1 MDNIKIAKQIE
12 ELKSIQKHP
21 RYYLATYF
29 SNLKRKIHLEHIL
42 KRIDT
47 EKFTELIKTIES
59 IEFTLLNK
67 IKPFTLSVF
76 NQENQ
81 LYKINI
87 INNIKYTIERKLF
100 LNKTILFMKDYKYWK
115 WKDNRINE
123 KTFLLIIDDIYLR
136 KQTIQENNDSDYFDR
151 IQLSLC
157 ILNKQLND
165 FNENVI
171 NIEIMKQTS
180 IIYLNKNIH
189 QIDSFAFNSLT
200 NLKEINFN
208 NNKIKQINS
217 NTFHGLINLETISFN
232 RNQIEIL
239 NSHTFNGLFN
249 LKSIYFYHNKL
260 KSIDSIT
267 FSNLINLKEIDFCF
281 NQIKAIQMNTFKGLI
296 HLEIIDFS
304 FNQIEELNSN
314 LFDGLI
320 NLKEIYFHD
329 NQIKELKQNI
339 FNGLVNLTKI
349 DFKCNRIKNVNLFT
363 FNGLNCLKRVD
374 LRDNQIQSNNLF
386 AYFFRF
392 CSKTDF
398 LF

>member
-47 EKFTELIKTIES
+47 DKLLELIKTIES

-67 IKPFTLSVF
+67 IKPFTLSIF

-81 LYKINI
+81 LYKAN
-87 INNIKYTIERKLF
+87 INNIKYIIETKLF
-100 LNKTILFMKDYKYWK
+100 SNKTILFMKDYKYCK
-115 WKDNRINE
+115 WKDYRINE

-136 KQTIQENNDSDYFDR
+136 KNTIQENNDSDYFDK
-151 IQLSLC
+151 IQLILY

-165 FNENVI
+165 FINENVI
-171 NIEIMKQTS
+171 NIEIIKQTS

-189 QIDSFAFNSLT
+189 QIDSFAFSDLT

-217 NTFHGLINLETISFN
+217 NTFSGLINLETISFN
-232 RNQIEIL
+232 RNQIETL
-239 NSHTFNGLFN
+239 NAQTFNGLFN

-267 FSNLINLKEIDFCF
+267 FDNLINLKEIDFCF
-281 NQIKAIQMNTFKGLI
+281 NQIKRIETNTFKGLI
-296 HLEIIDFS
+296 YLEIIDFS
-304 FNQIEELNSN
+304 YNQIEELNSN
-314 LFDGLI
+314 LFNGLI

-349 DFKCNRIKNVNLFT
+349 DFKCNKIKNINLFT
-363 FNGLNCLKRVD
+363 FNGLNCLQRVD
-374 LRDNQIQSNNLF
+374 LRDNQIQSNNLSL
-386 AYFFRF
+386 YFFRF
-392 CSKTDF
+392 CSKTVF
-398 LF
+398 IF